1 MAKWQQKWRE
11 RFAAELFLDTGKW
24 ILRGL
29 DWHVLAGYDDVCVKE
44 RALERY
50 TSIEE
55 GPFLVVSRSS
65 DKDFGFSC
73 TGRPPII
80 TIKGFNWTMAQTHSS
95 YYGPFF
101 VRVDDEDPSVFTK

>member
-1 MAKWQQKWRE
+1 MSIEEDIDCMLREADCSPLTLPRKQVWQWQQKWRE

-55 GPFLVVSRSS
+55 G
-65 DKDFGFSC
+65 C
-73 TGRPPII
+73 
-80 TIKGFNWTMAQTHSS
+80 
-95 YYGPFF
+95 
-101 VRVDDEDPSVFTK
+101 